1 VSGGNSCGLCVQIV
15 MTEFTKGSK
24 RVKGWSVAASALCA
38 VALTFAGGA
47 GARVRQTASSTT
59 SSAQST
65 HTHHKKSS
73 KRHHSTRMHLPAAP
87 SPDRISEIQSALA
100 RGGYYKGDPN
110 GKWDSDTIAATEKF
124 QADNGLDSTGK
135 LDAPTLQKLGLG
147 SDIAG
152 VSAPKPVVP
161 KPTPSTS
168 SPASSTPSIPSDKSS
183 SPTPAQP
190 VTTSG
195 SVTSASNAA
204 SAVSDPKS
212 PQH

>member
-1 VSGGNSCGLCVQIV
+1 
-15 MTEFTKGSK
+15 
-24 RVKGWSVAASALCA
+24 
-38 VALTFAGGA
+38 
-47 GARVRQTASSTT
+47 
-59 SSAQST
+59 
-65 HTHHKKSS
+65 
-73 KRHHSTRMHLPAAP
+73 MHLPAAP

-124 QADNGLDSTGK
+124 QTANGLDSTGK

-161 KPTPSTS
+161 NCCSAPSTS
-168 SPASSTPSIPSDKSS
+168 TPPPASDHAAPASEPLAPSA
-183 SPTPAQP
+183 PA
-190 VTTSG
+190 TT
-195 SVTSASNAA
+195 ASN

>member
-15 MTEFTKGSK
+15 MTKFTKVTK
-24 RVKGWSVAASALCA
+24 RVKRWSVAASAGCA
-38 VALTFAGGA
+38 VALTLAGGA
-47 GARVRQTASSTT
+47 GAHVRQTASSTT

-110 GKWDSDTIAATEKF
+110 GKWDADTIAATEKF

-161 KPTPSTS
+161 RPTPSTPATT
-168 SPASSTPSIPSDKSS
+168 PASPSDKST
-183 SPTPAQP
+183 SPTQAQP
-190 VTTSG
+190 LATSG
-195 SVTSASNAA
+195 SVTTASNSS

>member
-1 VSGGNSCGLCVQIV
+1 
-15 MTEFTKGSK
+15 MTTFTK
-24 RVKGWSVAASALCA
+24 RVKRWSVAVSASTGMALILA
-38 VALTFAGGA
+38 A
-47 GARVRQTASSTT
+47 GAPAHTRQASSTT
-59 SSAQST
+59 SSAHSQST
-65 HTHHKKSS
+65 HSHHKSSS
-73 KRHHSTRMHLPAAP
+73 KRRHSTRMHLPAAP

-110 GKWDSDTIAATEKF
+110 GKWDADTIAATQKF

-161 KPTPSTS
+161 KPAT
-168 SPASSTPSIPSDKSS
+168 PASAPASAAPSDKTA
-183 SPTPAQP
+183 PPAPAQP
-190 VTTSG
+190 LATSG
-195 SVTSASNAA
+195 SVTTASNASD
-204 SAVSDPKS
+204 SAVADPKS